1 MRKKIL
7 VIPCSL
13 ENLSDILKTD
23 IDGVILPIEHLAVN
37 SSIYFTLD
45 DVKSIINLT
54 SKEVC
59 VSINKIMHN
68 EDLDNLEQTIVAL
81 NKMNISKIFFYDLA
95 VMNIVKRLN
104 IKKELVVFQDHLN
117 ASYYSNSFYK
127 KRGINYSVITNDITK
142 DEINEISK
150 YNSLMLIAY
159 GYLPIFYSR
168 RYLISN
174 YLKYIDKNKNSNI
187 YYIKHKEDKY
197 PIVEEEYGTTI
208 YTKEPINLINDI
220 NNINVEYIILNSNLT
235 EREEFISIL
244 NKYLTNTTDDNNY
257 YRGFIDKKTVYKV
270 ADYE

>member
-1 MRKKIL
+1 MNKKIL
-7 VIPCSL
+7 VQPSSF
-13 ENLSDILKTD
+13 ENLGEVLKLD
-23 IDGVILPIEHLAVN
+23 IDGVILPLENLSVN
-37 SSIYFTLD
+37 SSIYFSLD
-45 DVKSIINLT
+45 DVKSILNIT

-59 VSINKIMHN
+59 VCINKIMHN
-68 EDLDNLEQTIVAL
+68 EDLNELEHTLVAL
-81 NKMNISKIFFYDLA
+81 NKMNISKILFYDLA

-117 ASYYSNSFYK
+117 ASLYSNNFYK
-127 KRGINYSVITNDITK
+127 KRGINYAVITNDITK

-150 YNSLMLIAY
+150 YNSLMLICY

-174 YLKYIDKNKNSNI
+174 YLKYIDKSKDSNL
-187 YYIKHKEDKY
+187 YYIKNKSDKY
-197 PIVEEEYGTTI
+197 PIVEENYGTTI

-220 NNINVEYIILNSNLT
+220 NDINVNYIILNANLT
-235 EREEFISIL
+235 SREEFISIL
-244 NKYLTNTTDDNNY
+244 EQYINGVSDNVDH

>member
-7 VIPCSL
+7 VIPNSL
-13 ENLSDILKTD
+13 ENLNDILKTD
-23 IDGVILPIEHLAVN
+23 IDGIILPIEHLAVN

-45 DVKSIINLT
+45 DIKSIINLT

-68 EDLDNLEQTIVAL
+68 EDLELLENLLISL

-95 VMNIVKRLN
+95 VVSIVKEKN

-117 ASYYSNSFYK
+117 ASIYSNNFYK

-142 DEINEISK
+142 EEINEISK
-150 YNSLMLIAY
+150 YNSLMLIVY

-174 YLKYIDKNKNSNI
+174 YLKYIDKNKDGNI
-187 YYIKHKEDKY
+187 YYIKHNSDKY

-220 NNINVEYIILNSNLT
+220 NDINIEYIILNSNLT
-235 EREEFISIL
+235 ERKELLSIL
-244 NKYLTNTTDDNNY
+244 NKYISNTTDDNDY

>member
-1 MRKKIL
+1 MKKIL
-7 VIPCSL
+7 VQPNSL
-13 ENLSDILKTD
+13 ENLGDILKTD
-23 IDGVILPIEHLAVN
+23 IDGIMLPIESLAVN
-37 SSIYFTLD
+37 SNIYFSLD

-68 EDLDNLEQTIVAL
+68 EDLDVLEQALIAL
-81 NKMNISKIFFYDLA
+81 NKMNVSKIFFYDLA

-104 IKKELVVFQDHLN
+104 IKKDLVIFQDHLN
-117 ASYYSNSFYK
+117 ASVYSNNFYK
-127 KRGINYSVITNDITK
+127 RRGISYAVITNDITK
-142 DEINEISK
+142 DEINEIGR
-150 YNSLMLIAY
+150 YNSLMLICY

-168 RYLISN
+168 RYLITN
-174 YLKYIDKNKNSNI
+174 YLKYIDKDRNSLV
-187 YYIKHKEDKY
+187 YYIKNKEDKY
-197 PIVEEEYGTTI
+197 PIVEEEFGTTI

-220 NNINVEYIILNSNLT
+220 NDINVDYVILNASFT

-244 NKYLTNTTDDNNY
+244 NQYLTNTLDDREY

>member
-1 MRKKIL
+1 MKKIL
-7 VIPCSL
+7 VQPNSF
-13 ENLSDILKTD
+13 ENLGKILKTD
-23 IDGVILPIEHLAVN
+23 ITGVILPIEDLAVN
-37 SSIYFTLD
+37 SSVYFSLED
-45 DVKSIINLT
+45 IKCILNLT

-68 EDLDNLEQTIVAL
+68 NDLKLLEDTLVSL

-117 ASYYSNSFYK
+117 ASLYSNNFYK
-127 KRGINYSVITNDITK
+127 RRGINYSVITNDITK

-150 YNSLMLIAY
+150 HNSLMLICY

-168 RYLISN
+168 RYLVTN
-174 YLKYIDKNKNSNI
+174 YLKYINKDINNNI
-187 YYIKHKEDKY
+187 YYIKHNNDKY
-197 PIVEEEYGTTI
+197 PIVEEKYGTTI

-235 EREEFISIL
+235 KEENFLSIL
-244 NKYLTNTTDDNNY
+244 NKYLNNKTDNNEY